1 VTDLA
6 VGGAEPELSFG
17 PFRLLPAQRL
27 LLEGDKPV
35 RVGSRALDI
44 LIALVERAGQVVGKN
59 ELVARV
65 WPNTFVEESN
75 LKFQVGELRRRLGD
89 GHGGN
94 RYLATIPG
102 RGYSFVAPLGQAR
115 EPAPP
120 PPKAASAR
128 GLHNLPVLLTR
139 LIGRADTVGKLA
151 AQLPRQRFMTIV
163 GPGGIGKTSVALAV
177 AEELLGAYENGVWLI
192 DLAPLG
198 DARLVPTALATALGL
213 DKLSE
218 NPLPGLI
225 TSLRDKKMLL
235 VLDNCEHVIDAA
247 ATLAVEIL
255 KGARGVHIL
264 ATSREPLR
272 AEGEWVM
279 RLPALKVPSG
289 AAPLTAAEALDYS
302 AIQLFNER
310 VEATIDGF
318 VLSDAEVPAV
328 SEICRRLDGTPLAL
342 ELAAAQVAV
351 FGIKGL
357 AALLDDRLAVLSR
370 GWRTALPRHQTL
382 RAAIDWSY
390 DLLPAIEQTVF
401 RRLGVFQGSFTVET
415 AAGVA
420 ADERITAADVIE
432 SVASLAGKSLVAPDV
447 SGDVTHYRLLETTRS
462 YALDKLGDGGEAE
475 QTARRHAEFLRA
487 ALGLAHLR
495 ISQHQQDDAR
505 EILKPVYDRLTEGFA
520 SKDLRQVKGVSRQSH
535 AVPFAE
541 ITVPF
546 LPKAHVA
553 TSRRRSTGFRCDAVA
568 RC

>member
-1 VTDLA
+1 MAASLGSWRCTVTDLA
-6 VGGAEPELSFG
+6 AGGAEPALSFG
-17 PFRLLPAQRL
+17 PFRLFPAQRL

-35 RVGSRALDI
+35 RVGSRALDV
-44 LIALVERAGQVVGKN
+44 LIALVERAGQVIGKN

-65 WPNTFVEESN
+65 WPNTFVEEGN
-75 LKFQVGELRRRLGD
+75 LRFQVGELRRTLGD

-102 RGYSFVAPLGQAR
+102 RGYCFVAPLGRAQ
-115 EPAPP
+115 ESAPP
-120 PPKAASAR
+120 PTPKSAAAGR
-128 GLHNLPVLLTR
+128 PHNLPVLLTR

-151 AQLPRQRFMTIV
+151 AQLPRQRFLTIV
-163 GPGGIGKTSVALAV
+163 GPGGIGKTSVALGV
-177 AEELLGAYENGVWLI
+177 AEQLLGAYENGVWLI

-198 DARLVPTALATALGL
+198 DALLVPAALASALGL
-213 DKLSE
+213 ENRSE
-218 NPLPGLI
+218 NPFPGLI
-225 TSLRDKKMLL
+225 AGLRDKKMLL

-255 KGARGVHIL
+255 KGTREVHIL

-279 RLPALKVPSG
+279 RLPALKLPSG
-289 AAPLTAAEALDYS
+289 SAPLAAAEALDYS

-328 SEICRRLDGTPLAL
+328 LEICRRLDGTPLAL

-351 FGIKGL
+351 FGLKGL
-357 AALLDDRLAVLSR
+357 AALLEDRLAILSR

-390 DLLPAIEQTVF
+390 YLLPAIEQTVF
-401 RRLGVFQGSFTVET
+401 RRLGVFRGSFTVEA

-432 SVASLAGKSLVAPDV
+432 SVANLAGKSLVATDV

-462 YALDKLGDGGEAE
+462 YALDKLADS
-475 QTARRHAEFLRA
+475 TAVETRWNRRNR
-487 ALGLAHLR
+487 
-495 ISQHQQDDAR
+495 D
-505 EILKPVYDRLTEGFA
+505 
-520 SKDLRQVKGVSRQSH
+520 
-535 AVPFAE
+535 
-541 ITVPF
+541 
-546 LPKAHVA
+546 
-553 TSRRRSTGFRCDAVA
+553 
-568 RC
+568 